1 VKLLEGKEFGSLML
15 GEFLAKAVE
24 APPAASVK
32 NAVQLLENLGALTPV
47 TEALTPLGRHLA
59 SLPLPP
65 RVSKMLLYAI
75 LFGVLDPILT
85 VACCIA
91 YRLASPH
98 PPPPTPPSPG

>member
-1 VKLLEGKEFGSLML
+1 VKLLEGKGFGSLML
-15 GEFLAKAVE
+15 ADFLANAVE

-32 NAVQLLENLGALTPV
+32 NAVRLLEDIGALAPV

-59 SLPLPP
+59 GLPLPP

-75 LFGVLDPILT
+75 LFGVLDPVLT

-91 YRLASPH
+91 YR
-98 PPPPTPPSPG
+98 